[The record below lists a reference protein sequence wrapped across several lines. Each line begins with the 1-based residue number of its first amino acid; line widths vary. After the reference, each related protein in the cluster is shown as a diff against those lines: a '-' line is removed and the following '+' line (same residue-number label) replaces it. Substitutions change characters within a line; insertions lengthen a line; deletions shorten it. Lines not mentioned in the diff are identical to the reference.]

1 MRALKVTT
9 ISQRWLFILVIFIA
23 VLTTAELFDL
33 KFLVANELYR
43 LEGEQWSLKHH
54 FITETILHE
63 GVRNLNLIAVIS
75 LLALT
80 LVQFVSGRNIAQRRR
95 YVLLLLSILLSFGLV
110 NYLKATLGMDCPWD
124 LRVYG
129 GTKPYFSL
137 WSLNDSSFSSG
148 RCFPSG
154 HSSIGFA
161 WIGLYFFWCKTRP
174 GLAKVSAVF
183 SSLVGFILGFAQQ
196 LRGAHFFVDDITTAF
211 ICWSIALF
219 IFHIGEQHE
228 TTNP

>member
-1 MRALKVTT
+1 MAVLKMTT
-9 ISQRWLFILVIFIA
+9 IWQRWLFTLLIFIA

-33 KFLVANELYR
+33 KFLVANKLYQ
-43 LEGEQWSLKHH
+43 LEGFQWSLKHH
-54 FITETILHE
+54 FVTETIFHE

-80 LVQFVSGRNIAQRRR
+80 LVQFFPGKNHSQRRR
-95 YVLLLLSILLSFGLV
+95 YVLLLLSLLLSFGLV

-124 LRVYG
+124 LRLYG
-129 GTKPYFSL
+129 GTKPYVNL
-137 WSLNDSSFSSG
+137 WSLSDSHFSSG

-161 WIGLYFFWCKTRP
+161 WIGLYFFWRKNRP
-174 GLAKVSAVF
+174 DLAKTSAVL
-183 SSLVGFILGFAQQ
+183 SLLVGFILGFAQQ